1 MSTNVP
7 VLSKSTKEYRR
18 RKPQYGPYYQ
28 CIEDYYEQFKR
39 SYDRNFS
46 QKYGYLRPHIEKVIY
61 QYLDCGILH
70 NGFARVKCRACKHEY
85 LLAYSCKR
93 RHFCPSCHTKRV
105 LEFGEWLCLNVLK
118 KVPHRHFV
126 FSIPKILRIYF
137 LFNRN
142 LLKELSKLSW
152 ETVKDY
158 YISTCRKAGSN
169 PAAVAVI
176 QTFGDYLSFNPH
188 MHILATDGCFGGDGF
203 FYAPSKSI
211 DTASLE
217 KLFIHKIFKMLLAKG
232 FITEKIIDLISSWR
246 HTGFGVYCGKRINP
260 KDARSTE
267 NLARYIIRAS
277 FSQERMKYYPDEAKV
292 TYESKYGR
300 QAKEFS
306 CLEWMAALVSH
317 IPDRGGQTVRYL
329 GYYSN
334 VTRGRLKK
342 EGDEPET
349 HIIEDD
355 NPGGLNRSWARLIQ
369 KIYEVDPLACPRCG
383 GEMRIIAFIEDY
395 KIVKKILDY
404 LGIYEFGKKR
414 SPPRIE
420 TCPDEFDDYIRDD
433 YIDCDHVC

>member
-1 MSTNVP
+1 MCLNFGVQ
-7 VLSKSTKEYRR
+7 VNE
-18 RKPQYGPYYQ
+18 
-28 CIEDYYEQFKR
+28 EFKR

-46 QKYGYLRPHIEKVIY
+46 RKYGYLKPHIEKVIY

-70 NGFARVKCRACKHEY
+70 NGFARVKCKTCNYEY
-85 LLAYSCKR
+85 LLAFSCKR
-93 RHFCPSCHTKRV
+93 RHFCPSCHAKRCV
-105 LEFGEWLCLNVLK
+105 EFGEWLCGSILK

-126 FSIPKILRIYF
+126 FSMPKILRIYF

-142 LLKELSKLSW
+142 LLKELSKISW
-152 ETVKDY
+152 EVIRKY
-158 YISTCRKAGSN
+158 YISTCRKAGSK

-176 QTFGDYLSFNPH
+176 QTFGDFLSFNPH
-188 MHILATDGCFGGDGF
+188 MHILAADGCFGDDGF

-217 KLFIHKIFKMLLAKG
+217 KLFVHKIFKMLLAKG

-246 HTGFGVYCGKRINP
+246 HTGFSVYCGKRINP
-260 KDARSTE
+260 KDKISTE

-292 TYESKYGR
+292 TYQSKYGKDV
-300 QAKEFS
+300 AEFS
-306 CLEWMAALVSH
+306 CLEWLAALVSH

-334 VTRGRLKK
+334 VTRGKLKK
-342 EGDEPET
+342 EVDEPEF
-349 HIIEDD
+349 HIIEDEC
-355 NPGGLNRSWARLIQ
+355 PGGQNRSWARLIQ
-369 KIYEVDPLACPRCG
+369 KIYEVDPLTCPKCG
-383 GEMRIIAFIEDY
+383 EEMRIIAFIEDY
-395 KIVKKILDY
+395 KVVKKILDW
-404 LGIYEFGKKR
+404 LKIYEFGKKR

-420 TCPDEFDDYIRDD
+420 NSTDEFDEYIRDD